1 MDIKQETNGTELTM
15 SLSGRL
21 DTIAAVDFEKAL
33 DAVPKDV
40 TLLIVDCAELSYV
53 ASSGLRMFLRAQKRM
68 NAQGKLVVRHVQE
81 NVMEVFSMTG
91 FDSLLQIEN

>member
-1 MDIKQETNGTELTM
+1 MDIKQETNGTELT
-15 SLSGRL
+15 
-21 DTIAAVDFEKAL
+21 I
-33 DAVPKDV
+33 
-40 TLLIVDCAELSYV
+40 V

-81 NVMEVFSMTG
+81 SVMEVFSMTG

>member
-15 SLSGRL
+15 FLSGRL
-21 DTIAAVDFEKAL
+21 DTVAAVDFEKAL
-33 DAVPKDV
+33 DTVSKDV

-81 NVMEVFSMTG
+81 SVMEVFSMTG

>member
-15 SLSGRL
+15 FLSGRL
-21 DTIAAVDFEKAL
+21 DAVAAVDFEKAL
-33 DAVPKDV
+33 DAVSKDV

-81 NVMEVFSMTG
+81 SVMEVFSMTG